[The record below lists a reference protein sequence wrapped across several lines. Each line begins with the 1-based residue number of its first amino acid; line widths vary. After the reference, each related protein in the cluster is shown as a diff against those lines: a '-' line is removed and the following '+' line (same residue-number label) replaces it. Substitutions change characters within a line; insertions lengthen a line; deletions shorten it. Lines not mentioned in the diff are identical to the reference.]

1 MLDNQLLKT
10 QIENFYQDILI
21 NLDTEKIE
29 HYFAAEYIQE
39 TEHDTLNLTEFKL
52 HLQKLKE
59 VVKTLTIEQF
69 KDMLIDEQQQTIFLR
84 YDVRVEK
91 KDSSKGNIEVYAIF
105 KFNESGKVTSCREL
119 TKAYH
124 HDVQGLAS
132 I

>member
-1 MLDNQLLKT
+1 MLDKQLLKT
-10 QIENFYQDILI
+10 QIENLYQDILI
-21 NLDTEKIE
+21 NLDTEKID

-39 TEHDTLNLTEFKL
+39 TDHDTLNLTEFKL

-91 KDSSKGNIEVYAIF
+91 KIVRKAIL
-105 KFNESGKVTSCREL
+105 KSMRYLNLMSLVKSLHVVS
-119 TKAYH
+119 
-124 HDVQGLAS
+124 
-132 I
+132 

>member
-59 VVKTLTIEQF
+59 VVNTLL
-69 KDMLIDEQQQTIFLR
+69 KSMR
-84 YDVRVEK
+84 YLNLMSLVKSLHVV
-91 KDSSKGNIEVYAIF
+91 S
-105 KFNESGKVTSCREL
+105 
-119 TKAYH
+119 
-124 HDVQGLAS
+124 
-132 I
+132 

>member
-52 HLQKLKE
+52 HLQRKKIVRKAILKSMRYLNLMSLVKSLH
-59 VVKTLTIEQF
+59 VV
-69 KDMLIDEQQQTIFLR
+69 
-84 YDVRVEK
+84 
-91 KDSSKGNIEVYAIF
+91 S
-105 KFNESGKVTSCREL
+105 
-119 TKAYH
+119 
-124 HDVQGLAS
+124 
-132 I
+132 